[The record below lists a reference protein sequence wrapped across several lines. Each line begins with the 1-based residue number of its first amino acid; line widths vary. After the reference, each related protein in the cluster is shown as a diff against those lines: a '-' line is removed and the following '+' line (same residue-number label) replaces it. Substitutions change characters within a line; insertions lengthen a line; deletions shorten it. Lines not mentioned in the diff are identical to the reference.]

1 MDLIQIIK
9 NRQTGLVATNLAM
22 SAYQKRLAEQLGVE
36 PGAEMKQAI
45 RSSNDKSLE
54 LWCIDRNVSTTM
66 KRTWRSL
73 SFLEKTNLIFGF
85 GGFFDK
91 QEISTE
97 EIEKLKTGDMLE
109 STFSDFAENSQ
120 SIYTSLIDER
130 DRYMA
135 AKLLQHA
142 DTSKEQNILV
152 VIGAGHMKGLTNYL
166 QTDINTEQTIEQLD
180 QIPPKKSWLKW
191 LPWIITALIVSGFIW
206 GFSKNTDIGWDLI
219 QTWVL
224 YNGILSALGALVAGG
239 HIVTVISA
247 FLAAPLT
254 SLNPTVG
261 AGMVTALV
269 ETYMRKPKV
278 QDFEALQ
285 EDSMRMSGWWKNP
298 VSRIF
303 LVFIFSTLGSALGT
317 WVSGFKI
324 FNQLV

>member
-1 MDLIQIIK
+1 M
-9 NRQTGLVATNLAM
+9 
-22 SAYQKRLAEQLGVE
+22 
-36 PGAEMKQAI
+36 
-45 RSSNDKSLE
+45 
-54 LWCIDRNVSTTM
+54 
-66 KRTWRSL
+66 
-73 SFLEKTNLIFGF
+73 EKTNLIFGF

-91 QEISTE
+91 EEISKE

-135 AKLLQHA
+135 AQLLQQA
-142 DTSKEQNILV
+142 DTQKDQNVLV
-152 VIGAGHMKGLTNYL
+152 VIGAGHMKGLSQYL
-166 QTDINTEQTIEQLD
+166 QTDIDTQQTIEQLD
-180 QIPPKKSWLKW
+180 QIPEKKSWLRW
-191 LPWIITALIVSGFIW
+191 LPWIITALIITGFIW
-206 GFSKNTDIGWDLI
+206 GFSKNTEIGWDLI

-224 YNGILSALGALVAGG
+224 YNGVLSAIGALVAGG

-298 VSRIF
+298 VTRIF